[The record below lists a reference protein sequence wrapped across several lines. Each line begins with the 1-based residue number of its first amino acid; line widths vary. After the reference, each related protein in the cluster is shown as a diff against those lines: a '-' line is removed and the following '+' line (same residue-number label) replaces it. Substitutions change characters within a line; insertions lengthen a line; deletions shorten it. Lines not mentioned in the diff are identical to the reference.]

1 MEIDKVIGLCKTSS
15 RSYVRR
21 RKKKPK
27 KQKKNRKTIHKPLTV
42 AE

>member
-21 RKKKPK
+21 RKKNQKNKK
-27 KQKKNRKTIHKPLTV
+27 KQENNS
-42 AE
+42 

>member
-15 RSYVRR
+15 RSSVRR
-21 RKKKPK
+21 RKKNQK
-27 KQKKNRKTIHKPLTV
+27 KQKNRKTIHKPLTV